1 MDRQDAERVAERA
14 AEALGPE
21 AGLVASL
28 DPVSLARAMAEVGA
42 GLARHPFG
50 GALAGIRYAAGLA
63 ATGAVSA
70 ARAFGGETSPPIP
83 PPARD
88 RRFADEAWAGNPLF
102 FGLQQSYLLTA
113 RLARELVA
121 AAELEPR
128 WRAKAELATQLLID
142 AMAPTNFL
150 ATNPAALKRAFDTG
164 GRSAAKGINNLL
176 DDLVSN
182 GGKPRQ
188 VDTSPFTLGENL
200 AATKGKVV
208 FRNSLME
215 LLQYSPT
222 TRTTYETPILCS
234 PPWINKY
241 YVMDLAPG
249 RSFIQWAVDHGH
261 TVFAISY
268 RNPDTTMRG
277 VKLDD
282 YLLQGPVTA
291 LDVVRD
297 ITGAP
302 QANVVGL
309 CLGGTLTTM
318 LIAYLDAIGDQRVKS
333 ATLLNTLI
341 DFSAPGVLGEL
352 HRPRDGRAPRG
363 QDGPP
368 GLPRGPRDG
377 HHLRPAAGQRPHLEL
392 RGQQLA
398 DGRGPAGL
406 RHPGLERRLDP
417 HARGHALVLPAHLLP
432 GQPAGAG
439 RDGAGRGAPAPGR
452 GDPGPVPGRGRHR
465 PHHPLDLL
473 LQHHPA
479 GQGGHPV
486 RAQLLGPH
494 RGHRQ
499 PAQPQG
505 AALDQR
511 RRTPPDPDVWLA
523 GATEHPGSWWDD
535 WVGWAKAHGGQR
547 RKPPP
552 MGSDRHP
559 PIADAPGSYIHEK

>member
-1 MDRQDAERVAERA
+1 
-14 AEALGPE
+14 
-21 AGLVASL
+21 
-28 DPVSLARAMAEVGA
+28 
-42 GLARHPFG
+42 
-50 GALAGIRYAAGLA
+50 
-63 ATGAVSA
+63 
-70 ARAFGGETSPPIP
+70 
-83 PPARD
+83 
-88 RRFADEAWAGNPLF
+88 
-102 FGLQQSYLLTA
+102 
-113 RLARELVA
+113 
-121 AAELEPR
+121 
-128 WRAKAELATQLLID
+128 
-142 AMAPTNFL
+142 MAPSNFL

-164 GRSAAKGINNLL
+164 GRSAAKGINNFL
-176 DDLVSN
+176 DDLMSN

-188 VDTSPFTLGENL
+188 VDASPFSLGENL

-222 TRTTYETPILCS
+222 TRTAYETPILCS

-268 RNPDTTMRG
+268 RNPDQTMRG

-341 DFSAPGVLGEL
+341 DFSSPGVLGNFTDPDTVERL
-352 HRPRDGRAPRG
+352 EAKMARQGYLEGREMATTFDLLRANDLIWNYVASNWLMG
-363 QDGPP
+363 EDPP
-368 GLPRGPRDG
+368 AFDILAWNADSTRM
-377 HHLRPAAGQRPHLEL
+377 PAAMHSFYLRTCYLENQL
-392 RGQQLA
+392 TRGEMELAGVRLNLDAVTQDLYLVGAVTDHITPWTSSYNTTQLVKG
-398 DGRGPAGL
+398 DTRFVLSSSGHIAGIVNPPSPKA
-406 RHPGLERRLDP
+406 RHWTNDE
-417 HARGHALVLPAHLLP
+417 
-432 GQPAGAG
+432 
-439 RDGAGRGAPAPGR
+439 
-452 GDPGPVPGRGRHR
+452 
-465 PHHPLDLL
+465 
-473 LQHHPA
+473 
-479 GQGGHPV
+479 
-486 RAQLLGPH
+486 
-494 RGHRQ
+494 
-499 PAQPQG
+499 
-505 AALDQR
+505 
-511 RRTPPDPDVWLA
+511 TPPDPNVWLA
-523 GATEHPGSWWDD
+523 GGTEHQGSWWED

-559 PIADAPGSYIHEK
+559 PIADAPGSYVHEK

>member
-21 AGLVASL
+21 AGLVASV

-50 GALAGIRYAAGLA
+50 GALAGLRYAAGLA
-63 ATGAVSA
+63 ATGAVGA
-70 ARAFGGETSPPIP
+70 ARFLGAQTSPPIP
-83 PPARD
+83 PPAGD
-88 RRFADEAWAGNPLF
+88 RRFADTAWDDNPLF
-102 FGLQQSYLLTA
+102 FGLQQGYLLTA

-121 AAELEPR
+121 AAEL
-128 WRAKAELATQLLID
+128 ATQLLID
-142 AMAPTNFL
+142 AMAPSNFL

-164 GRSAAKGINNLL
+164 GRSAAKGLNNLL

-188 VDTSPFTLGENL
+188 VDATPFTLGENL

-215 LLQYSPT
+215 LLQYEPT

-268 RNPDTTMRG
+268 RNPDQTMRG
-277 VKLDD
+277 IKLDD

-291 LDVVRD
+291 LDVGRD

-318 LIAYLDAIGDQRVKS
+318 LIAYLDAIGDQRVRS

-341 DFSAPGVLGEL
+341 DFSSPGVLGTFTDAETVERL
-352 HRPRDGRAPRG
+352 EAKMARQGYLEGREMATTFDLLRANDLIWNYVASNWLMG
-363 QDGPP
+363 EDPP
-368 GLPRGPRDG
+368 AFDILAWNADSTRM
-377 HHLRPAAGQRPHLEL
+377 PAAMHSFYL
-392 RGQQLA
+392 RTCYLDNQLA
-398 DGRGPAGL
+398 
-406 RHPGLERRLDP
+406 
-417 HARGHALVLPAHLLP
+417 
-432 GQPAGAG
+432 
-439 RDGAGRGAPAPGR
+439 R
-452 GDPGPVPGRGRHR
+452 GDMELAGVRLHLDAVIQDLYLVGAVTDHITPWKSSYNTTQLVKGNCRFVLSSSGHIAVIVNPPSPKARHWTNS
-465 PHHPLDLL
+465 DN
-473 LQHHPA
+473 
-479 GQGGHPV
+479 
-486 RAQLLGPH
+486 
-494 RGHRQ
+494 
-499 PAQPQG
+499 
-505 AALDQR
+505 
-511 RRTPPDPDVWLA
+511 PPDPDVWLA
-523 GATEHPGSWWDD
+523 GATEHQGSWWED
-535 WVGWAKAHGGQR
+535 WLDWAKAHGGQR

-552 MGSDRHP
+552 MGGDKHP

>member
-1 MDRQDAERVAERA
+1 MDPLDAERVAERA

-50 GALAGIRYAAGLA
+50 GALAGFRFAAGLA

-70 ARAFGGETSPPIP
+70 ARALGAQTSPPIP

-88 RRFADEAWAGNPLF
+88 RRFADQAWEGNPLF
-102 FGLQQSYLLTA
+102 FALQQSYLLGS
-113 RLARELVA
+113 RLVRELVD
-121 AAELEPR
+121 AAELDPR
-128 WRAKAELATQLLID
+128 WRGKAQLATQLLID
-142 AMAPTNFL
+142 AMAPSNFL

-164 GRSAAKGINNLL
+164 GRSAAKGLNNFL

-188 VDTSPFTLGENL
+188 VDTTPFKLGENL

-215 LLQYSPT
+215 LLQYAPT

-268 RNPDTTMRG
+268 RNPDESMRG

-341 DFSAPGVLGEL
+341 DFSAPGVLGNFTDEDTVQRL
-352 HRPRDGRAPRG
+352 EAKMSRQGYLEGREMATTFDLLRANDLIWNYVASNWLMG
-363 QDGPP
+363 EDPP
-368 GLPRGPRDG
+368 AFDILAWNADSTRM
-377 HHLRPAAGQRPHLEL
+377 PAAMHSFYL
-392 RGQQLA
+392 RTCYLQNQLA
-398 DGRGPAGL
+398 RGEMELAGVRL
-406 RHPGLERRLDP
+406 SLDAVDEDLYLVGAVTDHITPWTSSYNTTQLVKGDTRFVLSSSGHIAGIVNPPSPKARHWTNDEN
-417 HARGHALVLPAHLLP
+417 
-432 GQPAGAG
+432 
-439 RDGAGRGAPAPGR
+439 
-452 GDPGPVPGRGRHR
+452 
-465 PHHPLDLL
+465 
-473 LQHHPA
+473 
-479 GQGGHPV
+479 
-486 RAQLLGPH
+486 
-494 RGHRQ
+494 
-499 PAQPQG
+499 
-505 AALDQR
+505 
-511 RRTPPDPDVWLA
+511 PPDPDVWLT
-523 GATEHPGSWWDD
+523 GATEHAGSWWED
-535 WVGWAKAHGGQR
+535 WVGWAKAHGGPR

-552 MGSDRHP
+552 MGSATYP